1 MMNRTTDKV
10 GLWLTD
16 FDGTIKPHGPKAP
29 VSPADLTALKQLG
42 AAGWVRAVVTGRSL
56 FSFATAWE
64 PGLELDWLI
73 FSSGIGLCP
82 WGAFGPGAI
91 LEARNFTPPEA
102 ESALRAALD
111 LNFGFF
117 AYLPP
122 PDGHHFYYLE
132 PPSQIPY
139 GFKKRLQIFM
149 AQSRPF
155 PADFFDRVPADRP
168 LLSQLL
174 LMIPEAEADQTEAEL
189 ARQLPRL
196 SRLDSASPFND
207 GCRWLEL
214 LPPGVSKGQASAALA
229 ERLGLGREKTVAL
242 GNDQNDRDLLDWA
255 GRSFVVQ
262 DAPPDLLARH
272 QSIAPAG
279 QGGLAE
285 AAAQVL
291 GGRKS

>member
-1 MMNRTTDKV
+1 MMTRTADKV

-16 FDGTIKPHGPKAP
+16 FDGTIKPNDPKAP
-29 VSPADLTALKQLG
+29 LARADLTALRRLG
-42 AAGWVRAVVTGRSL
+42 AEGWVRAVVTGRSL

-82 WGAFGPGAI
+82 WNSFGPGAVM
-91 LEARNFTPPEA
+91 EARTLKPLEA

-122 PDGHHFYYLE
+122 PDGHHFYYLK
-132 PPSQIPY
+132 PPSLVPA
-139 GFKKRLQIFM
+139 GFNKRLKIF
-149 AQSRPF
+149 AVQGRPF
-155 PADFFDRVPADRP
+155 PSDFFDLAPAERP
-168 LLSQLL
+168 VLSQLL
-174 LMIPEAEADQTEAEL
+174 LMVPEAEAVQAEAEL
-189 ARQLPRL
+189 ARRLPQL
-196 SRLDSASPFND
+196 SRLVCASPFND
-207 GCRWLEL
+207 ACRWLEV
-214 LPPGVSKGQASAALA
+214 LPPGVSKGRASAALA
-229 ERLGLGREKTVAL
+229 ERLGLGRDRTVAL
-242 GNDQNDRDLLDWA
+242 GNDHNDSDLLDWA

-272 QSIAPAG
+272 QLIAKAG

-285 AAAQVL
+285 AAARVL
-291 GGRKS
+291 DGRE